1 MAQDAT
7 QEQVLEA
14 ARSLGR
20 DEFTR
25 QDVADELD
33 TDVAAMQPGWKAAKQ
48 AGRLEKVH
56 EEGGKRHFRLV
67 SE

>member
-1 MAQDAT
+1 MAKEAT

-14 ARSLGR
+14 ARSLDR

-25 QDVADELD
+25 EDVADELGIE
-33 TDVAAMQPGWKAAKQ
+33 VSAMQPSWKAAKQ
-48 AGRLEKVH
+48 AGRLEKVR

-67 SE
+67 NQ

>member
-1 MAQDAT
+1 MAKEAT

-14 ARSLGR
+14 ARSLDR

-25 QDVADELD
+25 EEVADELGIE
-33 TDVAAMQPGWKAAKQ
+33 VSAMQPSWKAAKQ
-48 AGRLEKVH
+48 AGRLEKVR

-67 SE
+67 NQ